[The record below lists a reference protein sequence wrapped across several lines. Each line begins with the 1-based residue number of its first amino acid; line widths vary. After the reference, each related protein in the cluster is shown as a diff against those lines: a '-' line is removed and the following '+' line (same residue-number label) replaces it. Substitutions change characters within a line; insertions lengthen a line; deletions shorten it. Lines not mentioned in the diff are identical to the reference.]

1 MSRSENQHE
10 IMNILDTDIRRIPL
24 GTRRFVEYMQ
34 NIIDQSIDDIYLQTA
49 INQSLT
55 ESINNRQENIS
66 LSHNWIKY
74 SDLPE
79 ENKNDKKCMICMQDF
94 NQDDKVVNNCHIF
107 HYECINEWVKYK
119 PECPTCRK
127 KIEINVAPTNP
138 QVVELMQCEQCGENY
153 ECGQDH
159 ECEIDEEDD
168 QSVQLEEDYEAE
180 EVEEEL
186 ELEEVEESE

>member
-10 IMNILDTDIRRIPL
+10 IMNILNSDLRRIPL
-24 GTRRFVEYMQ
+24 GTRRFVEYMHQ
-34 NIIDQSIDDIYLQTA
+34 LIDQSIDDIYLQTA

-55 ESINNRQENIS
+55 ESINSRQQNIS

-79 ENKNDKKCMICMQDF
+79 QNKNDEKCMICMQDF

-107 HYECINEWVKYK
+107 HYDCINEWVKYK

-127 KIEINVAPTNP
+127 KIEINIAPTSP
-138 QVVELMQCEQCGENY
+138 KVVELRQCEQCGENY
-153 ECGQDH
+153 ECGEDH
-159 ECEIDEEDD
+159 ECEIDEEDNEP
-168 QSVQLEEDYEAE
+168 QEIEDEAE
-180 EVEEEL
+180 EVEEDL
-186 ELEEVEESE
+186 ELEEIEESE